1 MTGLL
6 KKSPQKFVR
15 SIAAKKVVALENL
28 PVLTRAQIAARLS
41 AKTKSGK
48 VAEMSFRDA
57 GIKQGAL

>member
-1 MTGLL
+1 MTALAR
-6 KKSPQKFVR
+6 KSPQETAR
-15 SIAAKKVVALENL
+15 SIAVKKVVALESL

-41 AKTKSGK
+41 AKAKSGK